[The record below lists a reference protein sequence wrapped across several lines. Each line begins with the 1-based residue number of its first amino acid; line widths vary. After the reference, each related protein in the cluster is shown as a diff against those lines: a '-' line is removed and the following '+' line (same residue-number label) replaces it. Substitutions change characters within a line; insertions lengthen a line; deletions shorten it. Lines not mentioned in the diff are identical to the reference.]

1 MHEIKNRIIHEL
13 IKISLH
19 NSKSYRRFE
28 GEREREKD
36 GNPFYLGCHRLYLF
50 LSPRW
55 TRPAGHFQ
63 AGEKLQRFVPYEKYG
78 NARGLIL
85 DTSFSLSFPP
95 SGWASVSSR
104 FLGASTNLM
113 EPVIWKVTQS
123 SVYINTNFFFLSFFL
138 TIVVGFYL
146 IISFE
151 KNEKRIDLIWTLDR
165 RRQMRKIKEDKLCE
179 VKFISSYAT
188 FWSKNKIK

>member
-1 MHEIKNRIIHEL
+1 MNIIEYIKERFLYSINARIKNRIIHEL

-95 SGWASVSSR
+95 SHQDGLA
-104 FLGASTNLM
+104 F
-113 EPVIWKVTQS
+113 PQD
-123 SVYINTNFFFLSFFL
+123 F
-138 TIVVGFYL
+138 
-146 IISFE
+146 
-151 KNEKRIDLIWTLDR
+151 
-165 RRQMRKIKEDKLCE
+165 
-179 VKFISSYAT
+179 
-188 FWSKNKIK
+188 

>member
-13 IKISLH
+13 IKISSH
-19 NSKSYRRFE
+19 NSNPIVDSRER
-28 GEREREKD
+28 EREREKD

-55 TRPAGHFQ
+55 TRPADHFQ

-95 SGWASVSSR
+95 SHQDGLA
-104 FLGASTNLM
+104 F
-113 EPVIWKVTQS
+113 PQD
-123 SVYINTNFFFLSFFL
+123 F
-138 TIVVGFYL
+138 
-146 IISFE
+146 
-151 KNEKRIDLIWTLDR
+151 
-165 RRQMRKIKEDKLCE
+165 
-179 VKFISSYAT
+179 
-188 FWSKNKIK
+188 